1 MSDALSESGAA
12 GHLTQAFDTGMLHV
26 SLTRGDRMRSSAYDP
41 KAAKQ
46 TVSLTINSD
55 LYAQAKR
62 FGINASQVAEEA
74 LGQEVARRKAER
86 LREEVRRDLEA
97 LDAYEAKHGS
107 FAEMVREHYQP
118 SDDDAP

>member
-1 MSDALSESGAA
+1 
-12 GHLTQAFDTGMLHV
+12 
-26 SLTRGDRMRSSAYDP
+26 MRPAPYDV

-62 FGINASQVAEEA
+62 FGVNASQIAEEA
-74 LGQEVARRKAER
+74 LAHEVARRNAER
-86 LREEVRRDLEA
+86 LKEEVRKDLKA

-107 FAEMVREHYQP
+107 FAEMVRRHYE
-118 SDDDAP
+118 SDTDEAS

>member
-1 MSDALSESGAA
+1 
-12 GHLTQAFDTGMLHV
+12 
-26 SLTRGDRMRSSAYDP
+26 MRSSPYDP
-41 KAAKQ
+41 KAVKQ

-74 LGQEVARRKAER
+74 LGHEVARRTAER

-97 LDAYEAKHGS
+97 LDAYEIKHGS
-107 FAEMVREHYQP
+107 FADMVREHYQP
-118 SDDDAP
+118 TDDDSP

>member
-1 MSDALSESGAA
+1 
-12 GHLTQAFDTGMLHV
+12 
-26 SLTRGDRMRSSAYDP
+26 MRPAPYDD

-62 FGINASQVAEEA
+62 FGVNASQIAEEA
-74 LGQEVARRKAER
+74 LAHEVARRNAER
-86 LREEVRRDLEA
+86 LKEEVRKDLKA

-107 FAEMVREHYQP
+107 FAEMVRRHYE
-118 SDDDAP
+118 SDTDEAS

>member
-1 MSDALSESGAA
+1 
-12 GHLTQAFDTGMLHV
+12 
-26 SLTRGDRMRSSAYDP
+26 MRSSAYDP